1 MRGESFIIIMGV
13 VILTGDLFIASD
25 VRSIEEKWRRVWE
38 RERVYEID
46 PDPSKPK
53 FYLTVAYPYPNSPQ
67 HVGHGRTYTIA
78 DIYARYKRMRGFQAL
93 LPMAFHYTGT
103 PVLAMA
109 KRLAAGDEELI
120 DLFVRLYK
128 VPRER
133 LKELEDP
140 LKMARYFHEEIKTGM
155 KEMGYSIDWRREFTT
170 IDPGY
175 SRFIQW
181 QFRKLRERGYIKV
194 GTHPVGW
201 CPSCENPVGMHD
213 TKGDVEP
220 EIAEFVAIKFRMGEW
235 YLPTATLR
243 PETVFGVTN
252 IWVNPRA
259 DYVKAVVDGEN
270 WIIGLKASEKLKYQ
284 NLKVK
289 VLEVFKGSELVG
301 REAVNPM
308 TGEAVPILAA
318 DFVDSGHA
326 TGVVMSVPSHAPY
339 DYMAL
344 KEIRERMGLDIKP
357 ITIIKVRGFGDIP
370 AADICERMGI
380 KTQTD
385 KKLDEATRE
394 LYRRELSTGVMLENT
409 GKYSGM
415 RVSEARERVKEELL
429 SKGDARVVY
438 ELVDKVY
445 CRCGAEC
452 VVKIL
457 ENQWFLDYGN
467 PEWKSLAYE
476 CLSSMRIVPEELRL
490 EFNNVVDWL
499 RERACARQRGLGTK
513 LPWDESWIIESL
525 SDSTIYMA
533 YYIVSKY
540 INMGL
545 IDPTRLN
552 DKFFDYVFLG
562 LGDLEEVASSIRA
575 RPEVVEQIRREFL
588 YFYPLDSR
596 HSGRDLVPNHLT
608 FFIFNHVAIFPR
620 ELWPRQ
626 IVVNGSVLMEGRK
639 MSKSLGNIIPLR
651 EAIRE
656 YGADA
661 LRIAVVST
669 AGLLQD
675 ANFSLTLAKSVR
687 DFLEKI
693 RTQYRVVASMPDK
706 EPKWDRAERWL
717 MSRLQRVVE
726 ETTEA
731 LENLDIRRA
740 TQMVLYQMDNDLSWF
755 LRRKG
760 CSSLKEAEE
769 SSSVLKR
776 YLEVRARLLAPLAPY
791 TAEEVW
797 SILGMPGLV
806 CKAEWPK
813 PDQTLVDEEAEMG
826 EEFVRSL
833 IEDTKS
839 IFRVVPGKPS
849 RIVYYVAASW
859 KWKVYRDVLS
869 EPKTPTVREA
879 LSRFK
884 ELDVDKATLA
894 RFVKTLLESLP
905 KIDRGRLS
913 SWVKLGA
920 EHERKLLEE
929 VKGFLERELKA
940 EVLVYGEDDPDVYD
954 PRSRAKLSR
963 PRRPAI
969 YVE

>member
-1 MRGESFIIIMGV
+1 MGESFIISMGV
-13 VILTGDLFIASD
+13 VILTGDPSIASD
-25 VRSIEEKWRRVWE
+25 VWSIEEKWRRVWE
-38 RERVYEID
+38 RERVYEVD

-78 DIYARYKRMRGFQAL
+78 DIYARYKRMRGFQVL
-93 LPMAFHYTGT
+93 FPMGFHYTGT
-103 PVLAMA
+103 PVLAMS
-109 KRLAAGDEELI
+109 KRLAVGDEELI

-140 LKMARYFHEEIKTGM
+140 LKMARYFHEEIKAGM

-175 SRFIQW
+175 SKFIQW
-181 QFRKLRERGYIKV
+181 QFRKLREKGYIKV

-252 IWVNPRA
+252 IWVNPRE
-259 DYVKAVVDGEN
+259 DYVKSLVDGEK
-270 WIIGLKASEKLKYQ
+270 WVIGLKASEKLKYQ
-284 NLKVK
+284 GFKVE
-289 VLEVFKGSELVG
+289 VLESFKGSELVG
-301 REAVNPM
+301 KSAVNPM
-308 TGEAVPILAA
+308 TGGVVPILAA
-318 DFVDSGHA
+318 EFVDSGHA

-344 KEIRERMGLDIKP
+344 KEVKEKTGLDIKP
-357 ITIIKVRGFGDIP
+357 ITIIGVKGFGENP
-370 AADICERMGI
+370 AAELCERMGI
-380 KTQTD
+380 RSQTD
-385 KKLDEATRE
+385 KRLDEATRE

-415 RVSEARERVKEELL
+415 RVSEARERVKEEMLA
-429 SKGDARVVY
+429 SGYARVLY

-445 CRCGAEC
+445 CRCGSEC
-452 VVKIL
+452 VVKML
-457 ENQWFLDYGN
+457 ENQWFIDYGN
-467 PEWKSLAYE
+467 MQWKSLAHE
-476 CLSSMRIVPEELRL
+476 CLKSMRIVPEELEL
-490 EFNNVVDWL
+490 EFSNIINWL
-499 RERACARQRGLGTK
+499 KERACARQRGLGTK

-533 YYIVSKY
+533 YYIVAKY
-540 INMGL
+540 VNMGL
-545 IDPTRLN
+545 IDPHRLN
-552 DKFFDYVFLG
+552 DTFFDYVFLG
-562 LGDLEEVASSIRA
+562 IGGSEEVASSIG
-575 RPEVVEQIRREFL
+575 VEPRVIEEIRREFL

-608 FFIFNHVAIFPR
+608 FFIFNHVAVFPR
-620 ELWPRQ
+620 ELWPKQ

-656 YGADA
+656 YCADA
-661 LRIAVVST
+661 LRVTVVST

-675 ANFSLTLAKSVR
+675 ANFSPTLAKSVK

-693 RTQYRVVASMPDK
+693 RSQYQVVASMPDR
-706 EPKWDRAERWL
+706 EPKRDRVERWL

-726 ETTEA
+726 EVTDA
-731 LENLDIRRA
+731 MENLDLRRA
-740 TQMVLYQMDNDLSWF
+740 AQIVLYQMDNDLSWF

-760 CSSLKEAEE
+760 YLSLRDAEE
-769 SSSVLKR
+769 SSYVLKK
-776 YLEVRARLLAPLAPY
+776 YMEVRARLLAPLAPY

-797 SILGMPGLV
+797 SILSMPGLV
-806 CKAEWPK
+806 CRAEWPK
-813 PDQTLVDEEAEMG
+813 PDLALLDEEAEMS
-826 EEFVRSL
+826 EEFVKNL
-833 IEDTKS
+833 VEDTSS
-839 IFRVVPGKPS
+839 IFKVVPGKPS
-849 RIVYYVAASW
+849 RIVYYIASPW
-859 KWKVYRDVLS
+859 KWRVYELLLG
-869 EPKTPTVREA
+869 EPKTPSVREVME
-879 LSRFK
+879 RFRGL
-884 ELDVDKATLA
+884 EVDKAFLA

-905 KIDRGRLS
+905 KIDKERLS
-913 SWVKLGA
+913 LWVKLGA
-920 EHERKLLEE
+920 EHERMLLEE
-929 VKGFLERELKA
+929 VKGFLEREFKA
-940 EVLVYGEDDPDVYD
+940 EVMVYGEGDPSIYD
-954 PRSRAKLSR
+954 PKSRAGLSR
-963 PRRPAI
+963 PYRPAI